1 MQYLIFVEFFKST
14 NKLSEKGHS
23 LVLLQLLSC
32 FKICT
37 ESATIAVL
45 VNHIKIVGTSEG
57 FDESDDVLIGG
68 HQVENFD
75 LVLEALLEFG
85 CLFEHLFWDYFDG
98 DGLVCFDVEGF
109 EYFAECTR
117 SELLLDEVVLDDFAH
132 S

>member
-1 MQYLIFVEFFKST
+1 MFVKFFESM
-14 NKLSEKGHS
+14 NKLGEKGHS
-23 LVLLQLLSC
+23 LVLLQLPSC

-45 VNHIKIVGTSEG
+45 VNHIKIVRTSKG

-68 HQVENFD
+68 HQVEDFN

-85 CLFEHLFWDYFDG
+85 RLFEHLFWDYFDG